1 MDDKEIYALQSVDQS
16 VICEVYFNVVSGKL
30 VQDEMISNIVVY
42 MHQQLQCWKDLQDVT
57 FCLKDNILLC
67 LSTLLLVV
75 KKKLCATA
83 ALLDVI
89 KDADSTIIVSIVLKN
104 NKNNNYV
111 Y

>member
-57 FCLKDNILLC
+57 LCLKDNILLC
-67 LSTLLLVV
+67 LSTLLHAV